1 MGCRGRFIDERLCK
15 RYRVRQ
21 FGKDIAMTTFIPKN
35 LPLTQTIETIKVL
48 RKTIQANRALAKLNG
63 VAKIIPN
70 QNILIN
76 SLVLQEAKDSSEIE
90 NIITTHDELFRAGL
104 DITSV
109 TNETKE
115 VQHYRQAL
123 LKGFAL
129 VQENGL
135 LLKRD
140 IVAMQQ
146 ELEQNDA
153 GVRRQSGT
161 VLRNV
166 ATGEVIFEPPQ
177 EYAVIQELL
186 TNLEYYIN
194 EPNDIDPLINM
205 AIIHYQFET
214 IHPFYDGNG
223 RTGRIINILYLIFKE
238 LLDIPILY
246 LSSYIIQHKAD
257 YYRLLQEVRTENN
270 WEEWILYMLD
280 GVEQTSLET
289 IKLVDG
295 IHRLMDES
303 KEKIK
308 SELPKI
314 YSKDLVEILFM
325 HPYTKIDFLVSGLG
339 ITRKTA
345 SKYLNAL
352 EQIGLIENIQIKN
365 SKFFINKELFD
376 MLKKGI

>member
-1 MGCRGRFIDERLCK
+1 MNKLNINNI
-15 RYRVRQ
+15 Q
-21 FGKDIAMTTFIPKN
+21 P
-35 LPLTQTIETIKVL
+35 IETP
-48 RKTIQANRALAKLNG
+48 TILKKAISANRALAKLNG

-90 NIITTHDELFRAGL
+90 NIITSHDELFRAEL
-104 DITSV
+104 DIASV

-115 VQHYRQAL
+115 VQHYREAL
-123 LKGFAL
+123 LKGYAL
-129 VQENGL
+129 VKEHGL

-140 IVAMQQ
+140 IVAIQK

-161 VLRNV
+161 VLRNM
-166 ATGEVIFEPPQ
+166 ATGEVVFEPPQ
-177 EYAVIQELL
+177 EYEVIEELL
-186 TNLEYYIN
+186 TNLEHYIN
-194 EPNDIDPLINM
+194 EPNEIDPLINM
-205 AIIHYQFET
+205 AIIHHQFES

-223 RTGRIINILYLIFKE
+223 RTGRIINILYLILKE

-246 LSSYIIQHKAD
+246 LSSYIIRHKAD
-257 YYRLLQEVRTENN
+257 YYRLLQEVRAKGN

-280 GVEQTSLET
+280 GVEQTSFATTELVNDIYMLMGET
-289 IKLVDG
+289 
-295 IHRLMDES
+295 

-308 SELPKI
+308 DELPKI

-325 HPYTKIDFLVSGLG
+325 HPYTKIEFLVNGLD

-345 SKYLNAL
+345 SKYLNEL
-352 EQIGLIENIQIKN
+352 EGIGILKNIQIKN
-365 SKFFINKELFD
+365 SKFFINEELFD